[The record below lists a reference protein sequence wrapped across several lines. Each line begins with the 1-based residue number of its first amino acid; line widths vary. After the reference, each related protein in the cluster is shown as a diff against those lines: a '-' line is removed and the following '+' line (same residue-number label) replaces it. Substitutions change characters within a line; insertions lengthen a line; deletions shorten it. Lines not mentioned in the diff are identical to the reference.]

1 MINIFVN
8 NNLKEVLEENN
19 IDVKDYVPAYNGES
33 AGLDLF
39 NAGNDITIMPH
50 SNIYDNRKVLVKT
63 GLHLLV
69 TIGWVDLIQ
78 ERGSVVKTPLKV
90 RAGVIDSGYTGEVF
104 VNLVNVGNS
113 EFTLKKGSKL
123 PVQIV
128 TVKCDNEYSIIDEK
142 EYLDLTQNTKRKD
155 GQIGS
160 SD

>member
-8 NNLKEVLEENN
+8 KNLKEVLEENN

-63 GLHLLV
+63 GLHLIV
-69 TIGWVDLIQ
+69 PKGWVALIQ

>member
-8 NNLKEVLEENN
+8 NNLKKVLEENN

-50 SNIYDNRKVLVKT
+50 SNMYDNRKVLVQT
-63 GLHLLV
+63 GLHLIV
-69 TIGWVDLIQ
+69 PKGWVALIQ

-128 TVKCDNEYSIIDEK
+128 TVKCDNEYTIINEK

>member
-63 GLHLLV
+63 GLHLIV
-69 TIGWVDLIQ
+69 PKGWVALIQ